1 MSRCP
6 WCPPDDPLYVAYHD
20 EEWGVPTK
28 NGHHLF
34 EMINLEGAQAGLSW
48 RTVLYKREGY
58 RRVFENFDPV
68 KLSKWTQRQIDHA
81 LLDPGIVRNKL
92 KVAAVVRNAR
102 AVMQHFDGSL
112 EAFSEFLWDHVGG
125 RPVQNEF
132 EATSQ
137 VPAKTEVSDRLSKAL
152 QKKDFTF
159 VGSTICYAFM
169 QAVGMVND
177 HLVSCPS
184 FRGAQKAGKK
194 AK

>member
-6 WCPPDDPLYVAYHD
+6 WCPADDPLYVAYHD

-28 NGHHLF
+28 DGHHLF

-48 RTVLYKREGY
+48 RTVLHKREGY
-58 RRVFENFDPV
+58 RRVFENFDPA
-68 KLSKWTQRQIDHA
+68 KLSKWTQKHIDHA

-102 AVMQHFDGSL
+102 AVMEHFNGSL
-112 EAFSEFLWDHVGG
+112 DAFSEFLWDHVDGK
-125 RPVQNEF
+125 PLQNEF

-177 HLVSCPS
+177 HLVSCS
-184 FRGAQKAGKK
+184 RFREVRKTVKRK
-194 AK
+194 V

>member
-6 WCPPDDPLYVAYHD
+6 WCPADDPLYVAYHD
-20 EEWGVPTK
+20 DEWGVPTK
-28 NGHHLF
+28 DGRHLF

-48 RTVLYKREGY
+48 RTVLHKREGY
-58 RRVFENFDPV
+58 RRVFENFDPA
-68 KLSKWTQRQIDHA
+68 KLSKWTQKHIDHA

-102 AVMQHFDGSL
+102 AVMEHFNGSL
-112 EAFSEFLWDHVGG
+112 DAFSEFLWDHVGG
-125 RPVQNEF
+125 KPVQNEF

-177 HLVSCPS
+177 HLVSCPR
-184 FRGAQKAGKK
+184 FREVRKTVKRK
-194 AK
+194 I